1 MPQCGAVD
9 LQPFHW
15 SYPDHDGEIPQ
26 LPNFTPPELGWL
38 SSSVWRHRHQQFIM
52 SGFEVA
58 GIVLGSIPLLISA
71 LEHYGEGLSTIQR
84 WRKYERELKALIRN
98 LKTEQVKLQ
107 NVCEKLLVG
116 LVPTSDIEAMIESPF
131 GELWRQEIIEKKIRA
146 RLWKSPAV
154 FKDTITDVSTA
165 INELKREI
173 DSQRDGNVSELK
185 RGIFTLK
192 RPHFTERLATIR
204 NGISDLENLTDR
216 NIELEPERRVRSQT
230 KLFSVLRDM
239 SSSFYR
245 ALRASLRCSC
255 KHQVGLELQRRSA
268 DISPLDDDDTIMK
281 DLSFRLT
288 ISYESITYCDGTD
301 SKRELAWQEIAIK
314 ATRTNPPQILP
325 ASPPPT
331 PTPSTITFSST
342 ASTIIPGQT
351 SKLAAAQGKTKAKKS
366 VSFRFSQSTSTTTT
380 SASSTNT
387 STSTLTKLVQTSTEL
402 HTLIP
407 NLTMGVATS
416 VAFSSVGVALD
427 LCEKL
432 RQSQKRAAEDTFG
445 TLMDQLPQT
454 TRRYSIHPSPSAD
467 DSRSW
472 SIVSLRD
479 VLEKKDQF
487 PPLSYRDRL
496 RLAVLISSSVLQ
508 LHGTPWL
515 PSILT
520 SRHIFF
526 IQKNNIPS
534 PEMYRHPVLLRRLP
548 DEEDHPAIDN
558 TGISAERNPTL
569 LSLGCVLIEVI
580 LGKTLNSRCTPPADP
595 KVSKNGAGVD
605 LMADYVTAQGLMN
618 EVRMKSSNYETAVAR
633 CVDGML
639 HRQHCGLENGD
650 LCQDVYSGVVVL
662 LEKDLENSWGARDGM
677 IYR

>member
-1 MPQCGAVD
+1 
-9 LQPFHW
+9 
-15 SYPDHDGEIPQ
+15 
-26 LPNFTPPELGWL
+26 
-38 SSSVWRHRHQQFIM
+38 M

-84 WRKYERELKALIRN
+84 WRKYERELKTLIRN

-131 GELWRQEIIEKKIRA
+131 GELWRQEVIEKKIRA

-230 KLFSVLRDM
+230 KMFSVLRDM

-281 DLSFRLT
+281 DLSFQLA

-314 ATRTNPPQILP
+314 ATCTNPPQILP

-331 PTPSTITFSST
+331 ATPKTNITFSST
-342 ASTIIPGQT
+342 ASTIIPSVT
-351 SKLAAAQGKTKAKKS
+351 AQGKGKTKKS

-407 NLTMGVATS
+407 NLTMGAAS

-432 RQSQKRAAEDTFG
+432 RQSQKRAAEETFG
-445 TLMDQLPQT
+445 MLMDQLPQT
-454 TRRYSIHPSPSAD
+454 TRHYSIHPSPSAD

-472 SIVSLRD
+472 SVVSLRD

-487 PPLSYRDRL
+487 PPLAYRDRL

-534 PEMYRHPVLLRRLP
+534 PEMYRHPVLLRGLP
-548 DEEDHPAIDN
+548 DGEDHPAIDN
-558 TGISAERNPTL
+558 SSISAERNPTL

-580 LGKTLNSRCTPPADP
+580 LGKTLDSRRSPDSISQA
-595 KVSKNGAGVD
+595 SKGAGVD
-605 LMADYVTAQGLMN
+605 LMADYVTAQGLMD
-618 EVRMKSSNYETAVAR
+618 EVRMKSSNYETVVAR

-639 HRQHCGLENGD
+639 HRQHCGLEDGD